1 MTESPPRLRLL
12 WHRPRVLVRLVG
24 WSVLEAGQTFLLGY
38 ALARAIDDGF
48 LAGQPGH
55 GLRWLAAAA
64 VAVVL
69 GAFGTG
75 RIHRVVAALV
85 EPVRDDLVRRV
96 VDRALR
102 DGDDAAVSRLTHQVE
117 IARDTFAGLVLVSR
131 TFVFTAAGA
140 LAGLFS
146 LAPVLL
152 LVVAPPLLAGLVL
165 FLATLRPLARRQE
178 TFLVADEAVAAE
190 VGGLVSGLRDI
201 TAAGAE
207 DRVAADAAVRIADE
221 YRAARTLAR
230 WGTVRVLAV
239 GIGGRLPVV
248 LLLITAPWLL
258 AHGVSAGGLAGALA
272 YLTQSL
278 LPALQ
283 SLMQGLGAS
292 GARLAVVLRRLTAQ
306 GTTEEPCAARRTG
319 ERAGPAVRLC
329 GVTFAYGP
337 GAAPV
342 VDGLDLSVPDGGHL
356 VVAGPSG
363 IGKSTLAALI
373 AGVLRPD
380 RGEVLLGAERVLVP
394 QEAYIFT
401 ATVREN
407 LGYLCPEPPDDAAV
421 LFSCAAVGARE
432 LVERLGGLDAPVD
445 PAALSAG
452 ERQLL
457 ALARAHAAPEPIVL
471 LDEATCHLD
480 PAAEA
485 RAEQAFA
492 ARRGGTLIVVA
503 HRISSARRAERVL
516 VLDGTRVECGTHEE
530 LLARSRFYQELTGAS
545 AANAAGAST
554 ETSAGL
560 SHPALPLRN
569 PYGVDPVTGPGLA
582 GDGRHVVAHRAV
594 GQVETVRDVGDGGP
608 LGGE

>member
-1 MTESPPRLRLL
+1 MAEARLRLL
-12 WHRPRVLVRLVG
+12 RHRPRVLVRLAA
-24 WSVLEAGQTFLLGY
+24 WSALEAGQTFLLGY
-38 ALARAIDDGF
+38 ALARAIDGGF
-48 LAGQPGH
+48 LAHEPAH
-55 GLRWLAAAA
+55 GLYWLAAAA

-75 RIHRVVAALV
+75 RVHRVVAALV

-152 LVVAPPLLAGLVL
+152 LVVLPPLLAGLAL

-178 TFLVADEAVAAE
+178 TFLAADEAIATELGA
-190 VGGLVSGLRDI
+190 LVSGLRDI

-207 DRVAADAAVRIADE
+207 DRVATDAAARIADE
-221 YRAARTLAR
+221 YRAARDLAR
-230 WGTVRVLAV
+230 WGTLRVLAV

-258 AHGVSAGGLAGALA
+258 AHGVTAGALVGALA

-283 SLMQGLGAS
+283 SLMQGLGTS
-292 GARLAVVLRRLTAQ
+292 GARLAVVLRRLTAE
-306 GTTEEPCAARRTG
+306 GVPEEPRAVRTG
-319 ERAGPAVRLC
+319 TGTGAGAGAGTAVRLR
-329 GVTFAYGP
+329 GVTFAYGS

-342 VDGLDLSVPDGGHL
+342 VDGLDLAVPVGGHL

-380 RGEVLLGAERVLVP
+380 DGEVLLGGERVLVP
-394 QEAYIFT
+394 QEAYVFT

-407 LGYLCPEPPDDAAV
+407 LGHLCPEPPPDAAV
-421 LFSCAAVGARE
+421 LASCAAVGAHG

-445 PAALSAG
+445 PTALSAG

-457 ALARAHAAPEPIVL
+457 ALARAHAAPAPLVL

-485 RAEQAFA
+485 RAERAFA
-492 ARRGGTLIVVA
+492 TRPGGTLIVVA
-503 HRISSARRAERVL
+503 HRIGSARRAGRVL
-516 VLDGTRVECGTHEE
+516 VMDGTQTEYGTHEE
-530 LLARSRFYQELTGAS
+530 LLARSSFYRELTGAF
-545 AANAAGAST
+545 AGF
-554 ETSAGL
+554 
-560 SHPALPLRN
+560 SHPALALGD
-569 PYGVDPVTGPGLA
+569 PYGVDPVARPGLT

-594 GQVETVRDVGDGGP
+594 GQMETVRDVADRGS
-608 LGGE
+608 LGSQ